1 MTSGLNDERNKNIPQ
16 YTTTTYSASGNIC
29 PSSPILHLL

>member
-1 MTSGLNDERNKNIPQ
+1 MTSGLNDERNKNVPQ
-16 YTTTTYSASGNIC
+16 CTTTTYSVSGNTY